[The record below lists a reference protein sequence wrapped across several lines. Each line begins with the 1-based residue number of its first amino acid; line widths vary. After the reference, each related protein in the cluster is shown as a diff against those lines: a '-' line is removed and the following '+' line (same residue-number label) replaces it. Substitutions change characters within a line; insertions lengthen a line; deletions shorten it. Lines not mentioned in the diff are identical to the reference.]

1 MAGSQLFS
9 NPLNS
14 LIVELST
21 LGQTES
27 NQTYR
32 TGLTQPLKDFP
43 LNTDIAHRSY

>member
-9 NPLNS
+9 NPLNL
-14 LIVELST
+14 LIIELST

-32 TGLTQPLKDFP
+32 TGMTQPKDFP